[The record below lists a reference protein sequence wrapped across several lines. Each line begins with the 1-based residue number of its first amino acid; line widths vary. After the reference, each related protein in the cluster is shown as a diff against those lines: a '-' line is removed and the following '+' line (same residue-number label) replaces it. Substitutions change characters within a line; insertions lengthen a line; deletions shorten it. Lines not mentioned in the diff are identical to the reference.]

1 MASLMVCSM
10 CGDIISENKCT
21 FCEERNIQYIVRTVN
36 ISNPIENNFIR
47 KVKNEERLMLIS
59 NSDKECVQTVKRS
72 KSSRSI

>member
-10 CGDIISENKCT
+10 CGDIISENKCA

-47 KVKNEERLMLIS
+47 IVKNEERLMLIS